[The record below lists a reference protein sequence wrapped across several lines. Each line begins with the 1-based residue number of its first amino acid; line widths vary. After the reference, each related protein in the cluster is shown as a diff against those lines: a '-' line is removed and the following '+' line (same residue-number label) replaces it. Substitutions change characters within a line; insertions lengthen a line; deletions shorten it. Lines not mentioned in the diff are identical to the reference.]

1 MSRGR
6 CQGKSPSRPITRLVL
21 IATIALMI
29 IVCYVLIAELQFV
42 PADKGYEA
50 YEGYKG
56 DVFLLPEIIPCT

>member
-1 MSRGR
+1 
-6 CQGKSPSRPITRLVL
+6 
-21 IATIALMI
+21 MI